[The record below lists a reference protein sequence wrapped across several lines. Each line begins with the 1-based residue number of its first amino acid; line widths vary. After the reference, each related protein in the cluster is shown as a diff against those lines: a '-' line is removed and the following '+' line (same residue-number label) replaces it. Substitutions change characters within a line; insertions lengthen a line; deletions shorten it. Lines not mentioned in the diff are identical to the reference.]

1 MTIGFILN
9 GEDVVVR
16 TDAEYRLVDILRST
30 FKLLGTKTG
39 CYMGNCGACSVIF
52 NGDVVKSCLI
62 PAFKIRDSEV
72 ITIEGFLQTDEYQ
85 DIVLGFSEA
94 GVDNCGFC
102 NTGKILATEALLSRN
117 PRPSKN
123 EILAAFYG
131 IKCRCTE
138 PESLVRGV
146 IAVSDYRRR
155 RLYGR
160 SS

>member
-16 TDAEYRLVDILRST
+16 TDAENRLVDILRGT
-30 FKLLGTKTG
+30 FGLLGSKAG
-39 CYMGNCGACSVIF
+39 CYVGNCGCCSVIF

-72 ITIEGFLQTDEYQ
+72 ITIEGFSQTDEYQ
-85 DIVLGFSEA
+85 DIVLGFSEE
-94 GVDNCGFC
+94 GVENCGFC

-117 PRPSKN
+117 PRPAKD
-123 EILAAFYG
+123 EILAAFIG

-146 IAVSDYRRR
+146 TAVTKHRRR
-155 RLYGR
+155 RVYGR